1 MKIYNYIRKGLVALI
16 FVFACIACEED
27 LGEVGTSIVGE
38 VNFNTNMVDD
48 LGVVAYSMNY
58 PDGVQTNGA
67 PVGVLGVYNDPVYG
81 RTTASYLSQVG
92 LSRFN
97 PDFGDDTV
105 LDSVVFTLPYF
116 TRQVEVDEDGN
127 NTFELDSVFR
137 NTGGIRL
144 SAFRSNFFLNDL
156 DPDSNFED
164 PEIYLSND
172 VPNFSG
178 VEGDLLFQVNDF
190 APDADEIILTEVT
203 FDEDGEP
210 VLDTDGEIVK
220 ELSERLAP
228 ALRLHLNLDYW
239 TQNILDREGEDVL
252 LNVNTFNDYFR
263 GLYLKAE
270 SEDNDGNLFL
280 FDFDQAGITLY
291 YSFDGDDDSAEPG
304 DPTNDGFGEITLNF
318 SGVSVI
324 DYQNQF
330 DPTIVTSIENSDDVN
345 GEDNLYLKGG
355 DGSIAII
362 ELFGEDADG
371 DEVADQLEV
380 LRTCENI
387 IINEANLT
395 FFVDQDDL
403 GAEGGG
409 VLEPERVFMVD
420 FDNNSLLLDSA
431 LDNTSGINGPINT
444 RTNHLGRLV
453 REEEGV
459 ESSLGQSY
467 RIRITQH
474 VNNLIKND
482 STNVRLAL
490 AVSQNVS
497 VDNTAIIA
505 GTGSIEDAERTP
517 ISSVISP
524 EGTILHGNLSADD
537 DKRLKLR
544 IFYTLTGDVD
554 PNSPC
559 GQILGLDN

>member
-1 MKIYNYIRKGLVALI
+1 MKIYNYIRKGIVAL
-16 FVFACIACEED
+16 VLAFACIACEED

-48 LGVVAYSMNY
+48 LGVVAYSLDY
-58 PDGVQTNGA
+58 PEGVQTNGA

-81 RTTASYLSQVG
+81 RTTASYLSQAG
-92 LSRFN
+92 LSRVN
-97 PDFGDDTV
+97 PDFGDNTV
-105 LDSVVFTLPYF
+105 LDSVVLVLPYF
-116 TRQVEVDEDGN
+116 SRQIEVDEDGN
-127 NTFELDSVFR
+127 NTYVLDSVFR
-137 NTGGIRL
+137 NTGGIKL
-144 SAFRSNFFLNDL
+144 SAYRSNFFLNDL

-164 PEIYLSND
+164 PEIYFSND
-172 VPNFSG
+172 VPNFQG
-178 VEGDLLFQVNDF
+178 VDGDLLFQINDF
-190 APDADEIILTEVT
+190 TPESDEIVLTEVT

-210 VLDTDGEIVK
+210 ILDTAGVVVK

-228 ALRLHLNLDYW
+228 ALRVELNVDYW
-239 TQNILDREGEDVL
+239 NQNIIEREGEDVL

-280 FDFDQAGITLY
+280 FDFAQAGITLY

-304 DPTNDGFGEITLNF
+304 DPTNDGFGEITIGF

-324 DYQNQF
+324 DYQNEFNPSVVSAIQ
-330 DPTIVTSIENSDDVN
+330 NSDTVN

-362 ELFGEDADG
+362 ELFGPDEDGNDIP
-371 DEVADQLEV
+371 DQLEI
-380 LRTCENI
+380 LRSCENI

-403 GAEGGG
+403 GTGGG
-409 VLEPERVFMVD
+409 VLEPERVFIVD
-420 FDNNSLLLDSA
+420 FDNNSLLIDSVI
-431 LDNTSGINGPINT
+431 DNTSGINGPINT

-453 REEEGV
+453 REVEGD

-467 RIRITQH
+467 RIRMTQH
-474 VNNLIKND
+474 INNIIKND

-490 AVSQNVS
+490 AVSQNVN
-497 VDNTAIIA
+497 VDNTAIIG
-505 GTGSIEDAERTP
+505 GTGGIEDARRTP

-524 EGTILHGNLSADD
+524 EGTILHGNLSTDD
-537 DKRLKLR
+537 ARKLRLR
-544 IFYTLTGDVD
+544 IFYTLTGDID

-559 GQILGLDN
+559 GEILGLDN

>member
-1 MKIYNYIRKGLVALI
+1 MKIYNYIGKGLVALF

-27 LGEVGTSIVGE
+27 LGEVGSGVVDA
-38 VNFNTNMVDD
+38 VNFETFQVDD
-48 LGVVAYSMNY
+48 LGVVAYSMDY
-58 PDGVQTNGA
+58 PEGVQTNGA

-81 RTTASYLSQVG
+81 KTTASYLSQMT
-92 LSRFN
+92 LSRTN

-116 TRQVEVDEDGN
+116 SNQIDVDEDGN
-127 NTFELDSVFR
+127 VTYELDSIFR
-137 NTGGIRL
+137 NTGGITL

-156 DPDSNFED
+156 DPDTNFED
-164 PEIYLSND
+164 PEIYFSND
-172 VPNFSG
+172 IPNFQG
-178 VEGDLLFQVNDF
+178 VEGDLLFQVTDF
-190 APDADEIILTEVT
+190 VPQANEIILAETT

-210 VLDTDGEIVK
+210 ILDDEGNPVTEFT
-220 ELSERLAP
+220 ERITP
-228 ALRLHLNLDYW
+228 ALRLELDTEYW
-239 TQNILDREGEDVL
+239 DTNIIQREGENVL

-263 GLYLKAE
+263 GLYLKT
-270 SEDNDGNLFL
+270 EDTDSNGNLFL
-280 FDFDQAGITLY
+280 FDFSLANITLY

-304 DPTNDGFGEITLNF
+304 DPTNDGFGEISLNF
-318 SGVSVI
+318 GGVSII

-330 DPTIVTSIENSDDVN
+330 DPAIEDAITNADSEN

-362 ELFGEDADG
+362 ELFGPDFDG

-380 LRTCENI
+380 LRSCSNI

-403 GAEGGG
+403 GAGGG
-409 VLEPERVFMVD
+409 VLEPERLFIAD
-420 FDNNSLLLDSA
+420 FDNNTLLVDGA
-431 LDNTSGINGPINT
+431 IDNTAGLEGPVDT
-444 RTNHLGRLV
+444 RVNHLGRLV

-474 VNNLIKND
+474 VNDIIKND

-490 AVSQNVS
+490 AVSQNVNVS
-497 VDNTAIIA
+497 NTAIIG
-505 GTGSIEDAERTP
+505 GTGNIDDAQRTP
-517 ISSVISP
+517 VSSVISP
-524 EGTILHGNLSADD
+524 EGTILHGNLSADEA
-537 DKRLKLR
+537 KRLRLR
-544 IFYTLTGDVD
+544 IFYTLTEDID